1 MTKKEAI
8 ELVESSVSSILTRED
23 VVKLINDI
31 DAESN
36 QTDTDDDDD
45 DAGEFNDHTVIKIK
59 RSTLLNALKECI
71 SDELQQIDLRNDA
84 EVSLSIGYDNCV
96 IVDDIDY
103 SYSDTID
110 SVVANVEEW
119 LDNNANTVKA

>member
-23 VVKLINDI
+23 VMKLINDI

-36 QTDTDDDDD
+36 QTDTDD

-71 SDELQQIDLRNDA
+71 SDELQHIDLRNDA
-84 EVSLSIGYDNCV
+84 EVSLSMGYNNCV